1 MEIKYQIIGQLSG
14 CDIGV
19 SSGDVLEL
27 PADRIINAIRVE
39 CCGQDEFIDLPET
52 VALKLAEAIAKAANM
67 KVVPDDK

>member
-1 MEIKYQIIGQLSG
+1 MEIEYQIIGQLSG

-52 VALKLAEAIAKAANM
+52 VATRLMHIIADALNM
-67 KVVPDDK
+67 KVVPK